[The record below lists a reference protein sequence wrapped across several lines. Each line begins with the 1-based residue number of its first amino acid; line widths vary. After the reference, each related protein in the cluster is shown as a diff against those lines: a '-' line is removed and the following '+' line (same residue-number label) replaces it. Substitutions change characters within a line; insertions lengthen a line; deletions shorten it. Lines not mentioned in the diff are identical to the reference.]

1 MSLINLLEK
10 FSASKFFFFSKFENF
25 QFFNNFDFFSKFWR
39 TNKTPQESKSD
50 FRRRLKKNTF
60 PCKLGCKGYK
70 CSYFKIYASVRILP
84 SYEDISLKYWKKV
97 IFQWGSIKT
106 GIWNIQINSP
116 LEYFAF
122 KLYLTLH
129 VHISGTTN
137 DMKTLQGT
145 RSCLKVISH
154 LNSESFSYTLF

>member
-60 PCKLGCKGYK
+60 PCILGCEGYK

-106 GIWNIQINSP
+106 GIFKSILLWNILLLSYALLYMFISLEP
-116 LEYFAF
+116 LMIWRPSKAPGHAW
-122 KLYLTLH
+122 K
-129 VHISGTTN
+129 
-137 DMKTLQGT
+137 
-145 RSCLKVISH
+145 
-154 LNSESFSYTLF
+154 